1 MSSSK
6 IQPALAGAAP
16 NRRPSMGGVRRS
28 FTAQLN
34 KFGNLPNLALIMGA
48 AMSFSDLAFD
58 MVMII
63 EYFRYSI
70 ASAYATIGTIILSLF
85 FQCCVVLVAHR
96 MRKKRYI
103 FRELLYV
110 VTCVK
115 PGVDAYRVVTKQP
128 LPVGAMVTAHEEMMY
143 HRGVELFIECVPG
156 CLIQAIAYVN
166 TQQTTVATLSL
177 LSSILTAAFISA
189 STTIE
194 KDAKPKYRETFMS
207 FKTGSQHVIGTFRT
221 ATNERVKIGVMNNHR
236 SLWKEIE
243 EDVRVWLN
251 ENLEKWIEEEQ
262 EWFNDSVKAMV
273 LDDLVDDPSLL
284 KVLKNQTFMRL
295 SEGE

>member
-1 MSSSK
+1 
-6 IQPALAGAAP
+6 
-16 NRRPSMGGVRRS
+16 
-28 FTAQLN
+28 
-34 KFGNLPNLALIMGA
+34 
-48 AMSFSDLAFD
+48 MSFSDLAFD
-58 MVMII
+58 IVMII

-96 MRKKRYI
+96 KRKKRYI

-194 KDAKPKYRETFMS
+194 KDVYGAIGGLIVAQVTTFCLFLRLIEPKYRETFMS

-262 EWFNDSVKAMV
+262 EWFNDSVKTMV

-284 KVLKNQTFMRL
+284 KVLKNQMFMRL